1 MSNQVLLLTHKD
13 DCHDSAVEIILDD
26 PNNSIHEA
34 LDFDN
39 LDASK
44 RILKSWLGNNPEQA
58 GKVLF
63 ELLDLQ
69 LAEVQEIKYQEQ
81 NHGA

>member
-1 MSNQVLLLTHKD
+1 MSNQLLLTYQD
-13 DCHDSAVEIILDD
+13 DCHDSAIEIIKSD

-44 RILKSWLGNNPEQA
+44 RIIKSWLGNNPEQA

-69 LAEVQEIKYQEQ
+69 LAEVQEITFQGKNY
-81 NHGA
+81 GA